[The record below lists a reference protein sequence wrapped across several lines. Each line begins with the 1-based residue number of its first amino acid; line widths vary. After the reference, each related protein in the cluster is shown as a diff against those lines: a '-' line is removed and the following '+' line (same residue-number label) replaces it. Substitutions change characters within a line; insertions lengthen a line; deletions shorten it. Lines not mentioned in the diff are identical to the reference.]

1 MKKLSELIVEK
12 RYVFIVIMLT
22 AAVICA
28 LLIPKLEVNRDMTKY
43 LPDDSNMKAGMD
55 IMSDEF
61 PDTESYQTI
70 RVMFD
75 DLTDVQRTEMLEK
88 LEALPNVSSVTYD
101 AQSPDYNKENHTLY
115 ILNTEYDYDSP
126 EELAIESALDT
137 DFANADMIWQN
148 DNDATSALSP
158 FLIALALTVLMI
170 ILFVMCGSWIE
181 PFLFLAVIGVAVLIN
196 MGTNLI
202 MGSVSYITFSI
213 ASILQLILSMDYS
226 IILINRYR
234 QEKEHTENSADAMKA
249 ALTHAFSSVASSAMT
264 TVVGL
269 LMLLFMSFKIGMDLG
284 IVLAKGV
291 FISMLCVVTMMPG
304 VILLFDKLI
313 VKTAKKELHIPMK
326 WAAKFSYRSRIVM
339 GVAFVLFFGAVCFL
353 QNKTEIAY
361 TLQKEDQIAEVF
373 PQDNTLVVLYDSKDE
388 EKLQAVADEL
398 EHDSHIKSVMSYYT
412 QLSKPYTSA
421 QMTEKISEMSTDMA
435 LDKSMIDMLYYSH
448 YGADTE
454 IKLTAGEFLEF
465 LSNDVLQ
472 NEAFSGYIDDS
483 MKDSFATLQGFS
495 DAEELT
501 SPKTAAEIADF
512 FGMGEEQVS
521 QLFMYYSMVQN
532 GGASEEKITLSDIT
546 DFIITE
552 LAADENYSAY
562 FSTESIGQMEQMSA
576 ALSEEMMNAP
586 YTSAELAAVLGMN
599 EQQAEQIFQLYASLH
614 TEEPEMSVS
623 EFIAFV
629 DEAVLSNPELS
640 AQFDESMV
648 YQLKAARAVIDAVV
662 SEKAFTA
669 EEMYDLF
676 GSLSNKLNADTLS
689 MLYLYYGGTKNS
701 DTSWTLSVEELFH
714 DITSSVESGSPLA
727 SFLDDEMNEKLNDA
741 RASLADGKAQLVADG
756 HSRMIVRSDYAEES
770 PETTAFYNK
779 LTARLDDTLDGSYYL
794 IGNSAMNYEMKQS
807 FHSELLFITLL
818 TAAAIFLIVAVTFRS
833 VVIPFILVALVQG
846 GVFATVSLI
855 GLRGDSIF
863 YLALLI
869 VECILMGATI
879 DYGILFTNYYREA
892 RDTMQIQDSLSAA
905 YEGATHT
912 ILTSGLILILVTAIL
927 GRLFADPTVRA
938 IVGTISIGSLCAV
951 LLILFVLPGL
961 LAICDKLVIK
971 KK

>member
-12 RYVFIVIMLT
+12 RYVFIVIMLA

-43 LPDDSNMKAGMD
+43 LPDDSNMKKGMD

-75 DLTDVQRTEMLEK
+75 DLTDVQKTETLEK
-88 LEALPNVSSVTYD
+88 LEALPNVDSVTYD
-101 AQSPDYNKENHTLY
+101 EESGDHNKDNHTLY

-126 EELAIESALDT
+126 EDLAIESALET

-158 FLIALALTVLMI
+158 FLITLALTVLMI

-234 QEKEHTENSADAMKA
+234 QEKEHTEDSTEAMKA

-269 LMLLFMSFKIGMDLG
+269 LMLVFMSFKIGMDLG

-291 FISMLCVVTMMPG
+291 FISMLCVITMMPG

-361 TLQKEDQIAEVF
+361 TLQKEDKIAEIF
-373 PQDNTLVVLYDSKDE
+373 PQDNTLVILYDSEDE
-388 EKLQAVADEL
+388 DKLIEVADEL
-398 EHDSHIKSVMSYYT
+398 ENDSHIKSVMSYYT
-412 QLSKPYTSA
+412 QLSRPYTSA

-448 YGADTE
+448 YSADTE
-454 IKLTAGEFLEF
+454 IKLTVGEFLSF
-465 LSNDVLQ
+465 LSNDVFQ

-483 MKDSFATLQGFS
+483 MKDSFAMLQGFS

-501 SPKTAAEIADF
+501 RPKTAAEIAEF
-512 FGMGEEQVS
+512 FGMDAEQVG
-521 QLFMYYSMVQN
+521 QLFMYYSMVQS
-532 GGASEEKITLSDIT
+532 GGAAETKMSLAEFTG
-546 DFIITE
+546 FIVTE
-552 LAADENYSAY
+552 LAADETYGAY
-562 FSTESIGQMEQMSA
+562 FTAESIGQMEQMSGM
-576 ALSEEMMNAP
+576 LTEEMMNTP
-586 YTSAELAAVLGMN
+586 YTPAELAKMLGIS
-599 EQQAEQIFQLYASLH
+599 EQQTEQIFQLYASTH

-623 EFIAFV
+623 EFVAFV
-629 DEAVLSNPELS
+629 DEAVLSNPELG
-640 AQFDESMV
+640 AQFDEGTV

-662 SEKAFTA
+662 SEKAFSA
-669 EEMYDLF
+669 EEMQGLF
-676 GSLSNKLNADTLS
+676 GSLSDKLNADTLS

-701 DTSWTLSVEELFH
+701 DPSWTLSIEELFN
-714 DITSSVESGSPLA
+714 DITSMVDNGSPLA
-727 SFLDDEMNEKLNDA
+727 AFLDDEMKEKLNDA
-741 RASLADGKAQLVADG
+741 KTSLADGKAQLVADG

-770 PETTAFYNK
+770 PETTAFYDK
-779 LTARLDDTLDGSYYL
+779 LTARLDDTLDGSYNL

-807 FHSELLFITLL
+807 FNSELLFITLL
-818 TAAAIFLIVAVTFRS
+818 TAAAIFMIVAVTFRS

-892 RDTMQIQDSLSAA
+892 RNTTQIQDSLSAA
-905 YEGATHT
+905 YDGATHT

-938 IVGTISIGSLCAV
+938 IVGTISMGSLCAV

-961 LAICDKLVIK
+961 LAICDKLVVRK
-971 KK
+971 K

>member
-22 AAVICA
+22 AAAICA

-126 EELAIESALDT
+126 EELAIESALDS

-170 ILFVMCGSWIE
+170 ILFIMCGSWIE

-291 FISMLCVVTMMPG
+291 FISMLCVITMMPG

-326 WAAKFSYRSRIVM
+326 WAAKFSYSSRIVM
-339 GVAFVLFFGAVCFL
+339 GVAFVLFFGAVCIL

-361 TLQKEDQIAEVF
+361 TLQKEDKIAEVF

-388 EKLQAVADEL
+388 EKIPAVADEL
-398 EHDSHIKSVMSYYT
+398 EKDSHIKSVMSYYT
-412 QLSKPYTSA
+412 QLSRPFTSA
-421 QMTEKISEMSTDMA
+421 EMTEKISEMSTDID

-448 YGADTE
+448 YSSDEE
-454 IKLTAGEFLEF
+454 IKLTAGEFLKF
-465 LSNDVLQ
+465 LSNDVFQ

-483 MKDSFATLQGFS
+483 MKDSFAMLQKFS

-501 SPKTAAEIADF
+501 RPKTTAEIADF

-532 GGASEEKITLSDIT
+532 GGASEEKITLSDFT
-546 DFIITE
+546 DFIMTE
-552 LAADENYSAY
+552 LAANENYSAY
-562 FSTESIGQMEQMSA
+562 FSAESIGKMEQMSD
-576 ALSEEMMNAP
+576 ALSEEMMNTP

-640 AQFDESMV
+640 AQFDENTI

-662 SEKAFTA
+662 SEKAFSA
-669 EEMYDLF
+669 EEMYGLF
-676 GSLSNKLNADTLS
+676 GSLSDKLNADTLS

-701 DTSWTLSVEELFH
+701 DTSWTLSVEELFN

-727 SFLDDEMNEKLNDA
+727 SFLDDEMKEKLNDA
-741 RASLADGKAQLVADG
+741 KASLADGKAQLVADG
-756 HSRMIVRSDYAEES
+756 HSRMIIRSDYAEES
-770 PETTAFYNK
+770 PETTAFYDK

-892 RDTMQIQDSLSAA
+892 RDTMQIRDSLSAA

-938 IVGTISIGSLCAV
+938 IVGTISMGSLCAV